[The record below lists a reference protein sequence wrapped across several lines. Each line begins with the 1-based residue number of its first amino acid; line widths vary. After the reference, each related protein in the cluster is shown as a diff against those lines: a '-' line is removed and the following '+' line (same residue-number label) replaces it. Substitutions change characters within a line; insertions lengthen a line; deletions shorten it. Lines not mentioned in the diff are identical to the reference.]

1 MSYWSDG
8 EGRTVGVLGL
18 GKSGRAAARLLS
30 GRGFAVIGMD
40 SDPSCGGCDHCGE
53 VLVGEQQAKALGEL
67 DGLILSPG
75 VDPSSEIPSAAEDKG
90 IPVIGEIEL
99 AGLFAT
105 APVLAVTGSNGK
117 TTTVKW
123 LGFTLG
129 RAGYRP
135 CVTGNMG
142 YPFSLAVLENP
153 DVDFYVVEVS
163 SYQLQTIES
172 FRARAAAIL
181 NVTPDHLTRHGSM
194 EEYIRA
200 KSRVFMNQTPDDS
213 LVLNADDPMSVNFM
227 GLTEGL
233 ELQFSLRRE
242 VRTGAFVENGSILL
256 SWNGTRERVMGA
268 EELALPG
275 RHNLANALAVVCMA
289 RAVGLSADRMVPGL
303 RDFQGVPHRL
313 EEIRSLDGVLYV
325 NDSKSTN
332 IDSLRVALEA
342 QSRPVVLIAGGRAKR
357 GDYSQLADLVGSR
370 VKLAVLMGEGAR
382 ILKEAWERVTSVRTT
397 ERLDGALKAARKAAK
412 PGDVVLLSPGCASFD
427 QYRDFEERG
436 EHFRTL
442 VEELS

>member
-1 MSYWSDG
+1 
-8 EGRTVGVLGL
+8 
-18 GKSGRAAARLLS
+18 
-30 GRGFAVIGMD
+30 
-40 SDPSCGGCDHCGE
+40 
-53 VLVGEQQAKALGEL
+53 
-67 DGLILSPG
+67 
-75 VDPSSEIPSAAEDKG
+75 
-90 IPVIGEIEL
+90 
-99 AGLFAT
+99 
-105 APVLAVTGSNGK
+105 
-117 TTTVKW
+117 
-123 LGFTLG
+123 
-129 RAGYRP
+129 
-135 CVTGNMG
+135 MG